1 MNIEISKIIVH
12 KLNLGGAMPIY
23 SNKCIDLNSVDNI
36 DDALEYFK
44 THIINSRKQSFMK
57 RCQFE
62 DLPDNTVLND
72 VKELVKVMEHTGEF
86 ENLFIEKSKKMT
98 KKLFSNMKS
107 TSSKSDGSLFVIY
120 YSIDGDNYIGIL
132 KLDPNTGIEINDDL
146 TIKVRKSMLPSINE
160 KLHKLAFILIK
171 NEYFENDLHLYVLD
185 RQKGNNETAKYFM
198 EQFLNARELSNN
210 SILTKEVEKEI
221 INGYQKVVPR
231 NNWPKFRYTIQKN
244 FLSGKEINLE
254 EDLPNWVRPFL
265 EENDK
270 DMDLTAQTQMISGNI
285 LSKYPDATMKF
296 VPEVDFKKPTI
307 YQSKDKEIEIR
318 ISKDIDNQLIMI
330 TEEDPETGDF
340 ILRVKRAL
348 DIRNTK
354 L

>member
-12 KLNLGGAMPIY
+12 KLNLNGVKPIY
-23 SNKCIDLNSVDNI
+23 SNKCIDLDSVDDI

-44 THIINSRKQSFMK
+44 THIMNSRKQSFMK
-57 RCQFE
+57 RCQFQ
-62 DLPDNTVLND
+62 DLTANTVLND
-72 VKELVKVMEHTGEF
+72 VKELVEVIENTEAF

-107 TSSKSDGSLFVIY
+107 TSSKSDGSLFILY

-132 KLDPNTGIEINDDL
+132 KLDPNTGIEIDDNL

-160 KLHKLAFILIK
+160 KLHKLAFILVK
-171 NEYFENDLHLYVLD
+171 NEYVENDLHLYILD

-198 EQFLNARELSNN
+198 EQFLNARELSNS

-221 INGYQKVVPR
+221 INGYQKLIPR
-231 NNWPKFRYTIQKN
+231 ANWPKFSNSITKI

-254 EDLPNWVRPFL
+254 EDLPKWVRPFL
-265 EENDK
+265 SENEK
-270 DMDLTAQTQMISGNI
+270 DMDLTAQTQEISENI
-285 LSKYPDATMKF
+285 LSKYPDAIMKF
-296 VPEVDFKKPTI
+296 VPEVDLKKPTI

-318 ISKDIDNQLIMI
+318 ISKDIDDKLITI
-330 TEEDPETGDF
+330 TEEDPNTGDF
-340 ILRVKRAL
+340 VLTVKRVL